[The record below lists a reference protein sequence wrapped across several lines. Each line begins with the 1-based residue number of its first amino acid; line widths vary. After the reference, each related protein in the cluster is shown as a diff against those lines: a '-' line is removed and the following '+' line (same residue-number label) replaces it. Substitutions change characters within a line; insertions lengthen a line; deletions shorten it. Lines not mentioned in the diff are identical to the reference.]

1 MLFVFSVPATYPKI
15 SCYLLSTECF
25 FSTGSTRSFHS
36 CITSPV
42 VATVKGEGGGGK
54 EIWYAPRA
62 LPTTVLVC
70 KSWANTWQQLCLW
83 YCIYY
88 SLVYTNTLTHTHTLG
103 WNAVYY
109 YFLHLM
115 NTTISLQIFVA
126 YSFVYWVVLQRKK
139 RKEKYLL
146 TVCVR
151 LVNQTVNHLYAGY
164 TGYQTSLFLSL
175 KSQKMIC

>member
-15 SCYLLSTECF
+15 SCYLLSTEYF

-42 VATVKGEGGGGK
+42 VATVKGEGGRGARK
-54 EIWYAPRA
+54 YASRA

-70 KSWANTWQQLCLW
+70 KSWANTWQQLSLW
-83 YCIYY
+83 HCIYY

-126 YSFVYWVVLQRKK
+126 YSFVYWVVLQKK
-139 RKEKYLL
+139 KKTKGEIFIN
-146 TVCVR
+146 CMC
-151 LVNQTVNHLYAGY
+151 A
-164 TGYQTSLFLSL
+164 S
-175 KSQKMIC
+175 C